1 MRLKLWLDFPV
12 VLVADPIIRGENNE
26 TAPNRHF
33 DYVYR
38 DFRRSF
44 VGTRARSRVRRRSL
58 GSVRRVVFERAHLY

>member
-1 MRLKLWLDFPV
+1 MRLKLWLDCPV
-12 VLVADPIIRGENNE
+12 VLVAGPIIRGENNE

-44 VGTRARSRVRRRSL
+44 VGTLDLTRNRGHL
-58 GSVRRVVFERAHLY
+58 GG